1 MDVKGR
7 IAVPSRFRESVLERS
22 MGKVVLTI
30 DIEER
35 CLLLYLLP
43 DWEQIEEKLAAL
55 PSFNKAARRIQRL
68 IIGHATELE
77 MDANGRLNVPSPL
90 RSYAELEKRL
100 LLVGQGHKFELWSE
114 ARWNAS
120 REQWL
125 VEAMEEVLPEELQ
138 TISL

>member
-1 MDVKGR
+1 MDAKGR
-7 IAVPSRFRESVLERS
+7 IAVPTRFREIVAEQSD
-22 MGKVVLTI
+22 GKVVLTI
-30 DIEER
+30 DIDER
-35 CLLLYLLP
+35 CLLMYLMP
-43 DWEQIEEKLAAL
+43 DWESIERKLAAL

-90 RSYAELEKRL
+90 RSYANLEKKL
-100 LLVGQGHKFELWSE
+100 VLVGQGHKFELWSE
-114 ARWNAS
+114 TDWSAA

-125 VEAMEEVLPEELQ
+125 TEAVEEALPEDLQ

>member
-1 MDVKGR
+1 MDAKGR
-7 IAVPSRFRESVLERS
+7 IAVPTRFREIVAEQSD
-22 MGKVVLTI
+22 GKVVLTI
-30 DIEER
+30 DIDER
-35 CLLLYLLP
+35 CLLMYLMP
-43 DWEQIEEKLAAL
+43 DWEQIERKLAAL

-90 RSYAELEKRL
+90 RSYANLEKKL
-100 LLVGQGHKFELWSE
+100 VLVGQGHKFELWSE
-114 ARWNAS
+114 TDWSVA

-125 VEAMEEVLPEELQ
+125 TEAVEEALPEDLQ

>member
-7 IAVPSRFRESVLERS
+7 IAVPSRFRECVLERS

-35 CLLLYLLP
+35 CLLLYLMP
-43 DWEQIEEKLAAL
+43 DWEQIEQKLAAL

-90 RSYAELEKRL
+90 RSYAELEKKL
-100 LLVGQGHKFELWSE
+100 LLVGQGHKFEL
-114 ARWNAS
+114 
-120 REQWL
+120 
-125 VEAMEEVLPEELQ
+125 
-138 TISL
+138 